1 MAGAGAKKFAAN
13 SLLSSDD
20 VNNYLADQVIMRFAT
35 SVARDAAFGGAGE
48 PTLAEGMFCYLD
60 DTNEIQSYNGSAWVG
75 VAASS
80 TVRDVSS
87 GLVFISTTTFTTGT
101 SVSLPTGTFTTAY
114 TNYLLKVE
122 ITVTAATGSTAL
134 YLRFRTSGTDKS
146 TPSSYRTIMRQDR
159 YAGDTA
165 LVAADGSAQAFIGY
179 GYSGVADFAG
189 ELTVTAPM
197 LARYTHAH
205 YLGAGLGNAGG
216 GAMNNTQIVW
226 PSTDLF
232 DSLSI
237 YNSDSKNMT
246 GSISVYGY
254 RI

>member
-1 MAGAGAKKFAAN
+1 
-13 SLLSSDD
+13 
-20 VNNYLADQVIMRFAT
+20 VW
-35 SVARDAAFGGAGE
+35 
-48 PTLAEGMFCYLD
+48 
-60 DTNEIQSYNGSAWVG
+60 NGTAWVIPNQTTQNP
-75 VAASS
+75 A
-80 TVRDVSS
+80 
-87 GLVFISTTTFTTGT
+87 GLEFVSTTSFTTGT
-101 SVSLPTGTFTTAY
+101 SISLPTGTFTTAY

-122 ITVTAATGSTAL
+122 ITVTAATGATAL

-146 TPSSYRTIMRQDR
+146 SPSSYRTIMRQDR
-159 YAGDTA
+159 YAGDTT
-165 LVAADGSAQAFIGY
+165 LVASDGGAQAFIGY

-205 YLGAGLGNAGG
+205 YLGAGLGNLGG

-232 DSLSI
+232 DSLTI
-237 YNSDSKNMT
+237 YNGDSKNMT

>member
-1 MAGAGAKKFAAN
+1 MAISNN
-13 SLLSSDD
+13 STGLRPGVCTST
-20 VNNYLADQVIMRFAT
+20 NRPTTPYEGQVIYET
-35 SVARDAAFGGAGE
+35 
-48 PTLAEGMFCYLD
+48 
-60 DTNEIQSYNGSAWVG
+60 DTDKVLVYNGTAWVIPNSP
-75 VAASS
+75 AQNPA
-80 TVRDVSS
+80 
-87 GLVFISTTTFTTGT
+87 GLEFISTTSFTTGT
-101 SVSLPTGTFTTAY
+101 SVSLTTGTFTTAY

-122 ITVTAATGSTAL
+122 ITVTAATGATAL

-146 TPSSYRTIMRQDR
+146 SPSSYRTIMRQDR
-159 YAGDTA
+159 YAGDTT
-165 LVAADGSAQAFIGY
+165 LVASDGGAQAFIGY

-205 YLGAGLGNAGG
+205 YLGAGLGNLGG

-232 DSLSI
+232 DSLTI
-237 YNSDSKNMT
+237 YNGDSKNMT